1 MVGSKTDMEKQWP
14 FEKLE
19 VWKRAQDFADDIYQ
33 FSNTLPERETYG
45 LGDQIRRA
53 ATSVVLNIA
62 EGKGRDS
69 DKEYTQFLYNARG
82 SLYEVVTCLR
92 IAKRQ
97 ELLKQ
102 QRAQKLENRAYEI
115 HKMLSGLIQSLK

>member
-1 MVGSKTDMEKQWP
+1 MEKQWP

-102 QRAQKLENRAYEI
+102 QRAQKLENSAYEI